1 MENKVKDMLEGAVK
15 NIKTACDANSVVGDA
30 ISMPDGTVVVPISRL
45 SFGFGGGGADFE
57 AKNNKHEGTFAGGI
71 GGGASVRAEAF
82 LVLNNGNVRLIT
94 MDGGSSAFDRLID
107 LIPDAVETV
116 SGFMA
121 KRKKNKI
128 KADGDI
134 ADDYNEG

>member
-1 MENKVKDMLEGAVK
+1 
-15 NIKTACDANSVVGDA
+15 
-30 ISMPDGTVVVPISRL
+30 MPGCHLQPVSGNVRCGHPAGSGRQGTS
-45 SFGFGGGGADFE
+45 
-57 AKNNKHEGTFAGGI
+57 AGGI

>member
-45 SFGFGGGGADFE
+45 SFGFGGGGGDFE
-57 AKNNKHEGTFAGGI
+57 AKNNKDEGTFAGGI